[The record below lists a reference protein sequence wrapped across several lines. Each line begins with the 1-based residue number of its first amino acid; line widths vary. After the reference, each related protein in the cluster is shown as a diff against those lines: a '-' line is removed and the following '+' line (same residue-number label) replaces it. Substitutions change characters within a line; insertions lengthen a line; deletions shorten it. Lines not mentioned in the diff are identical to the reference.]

1 MSWIPPLHI
10 INIMNQYIIYAR
22 KDLIYDPICLIY
34 KVYGRLPCMKGTDMS
49 YITYIRT
56 STDKQNIGLDAQ
68 RNTIANYIKSNGGDV
83 VAEYVEQVSGT
94 KNDRVEL
101 NKALTRCKKEGHTL
115 LVAKLDRISRRVSFI
130 ANLMESAIQF
140 RVAELPNAD
149 PFQLHIYSALAEQER
164 QLISRR
170 TKEALA
176 VRKAQGVE
184 LGKHGKVLAQ
194 KNHEAKLD
202 FVKQV
207 MPTICEIK
215 ESGIRSYT
223 AIAKELNNRKIPT
236 VNNGKWY
243 ASTVKN
249 YMTA

>member
-1 MSWIPPLHI
+1 MNTALYI
-10 INIMNQYIIYAR
+10 INKLNKYITYVIKHLLYES
-22 KDLIYDPICLIY
+22 KVIIY
-34 KVYGRLPCMKGTDMS
+34 KVYGRLPYTYGVNMS
-49 YITYIRT
+49 YISYIRT

-94 KNDRVEL
+94 KNDREEL

-140 RVAELPNAD
+140 KVAELPNAD
-149 PFQLHIYSALAEQER
+149 QFQLHIYSALAEQER

-207 MPTICEIK
+207 MPTIHEIK
-215 ESGIRSYT
+215 ESGIRSYN

-243 ASTVKN
+243 AATVKN

>member
-1 MSWIPPLHI
+1 
-10 INIMNQYIIYAR
+10 
-22 KDLIYDPICLIY
+22 
-34 KVYGRLPCMKGTDMS
+34 MS
-49 YITYIRT
+49 YISYIRT

-68 RNTIANYIKSNGGDV
+68 RNTIANYIKAYGGDV

-101 NKALTRCKKEGHTL
+101 NKALSRCKKEGHTL

-130 ANLMESAIQF
+130 ANLMESNIQF
-140 RVAELPNAD
+140 KVAELPNAD

-184 LGKHGKVLAQ
+184 LGKYGKVLAQ
-194 KNHEAKLD
+194 KNREEKLN
-202 FVKQV
+202 FANQI
-207 MPTICEIK
+207 MPLIREIK
-215 ESGIRSYT
+215 ESGISSYN
-223 AIAKELNNRKIPT
+223 AIAKELNNRKVPT

-243 ASTVKN
+243 ATTVKN